1 MTTVTDLGYD
11 INEENVDLF
20 DSIIVNNE
28 TDEGIKAKLKKLQF
42 IKILQNKHNKLKGPI
57 RQIMEKMGKLEK
69 TYANIQMDN
78 RRLVSDMDTLT
89 QIVKNFSAATKHE
102 HRNREVEKEQ
112 DINLRKLTYS
122 WNNKYGT

>member
-1 MTTVTDLGYD
+1 MSTGTDLGFD
-11 INEENVDLF
+11 IDEEIVDLF
-20 DSIIVNNE
+20 DSILVNIA
-28 TDEGIKAKLKKLQF
+28 TDEGIKEEFKKLQF

-89 QIVKNFSAATKHE
+89 QIVKNFAAATNPE
-102 HRNREVEKEQ
+102 HRNRAIEQ
-112 DINLRKLTYS
+112 LQGINLRKLTYS